1 MGDSIKIFVENL
13 IDFYMKTLYIYIYIY
28 IYIVVLS
35 LIRGCYRKSSQM
47 LIPFIEWSFAIN
59 SPMLHILLSKLL
71 EVQSLLVKT
80 LSTSQLKHK

>member
-13 IDFYMKTLYIYIYIY
+13 IDFYMKTLY